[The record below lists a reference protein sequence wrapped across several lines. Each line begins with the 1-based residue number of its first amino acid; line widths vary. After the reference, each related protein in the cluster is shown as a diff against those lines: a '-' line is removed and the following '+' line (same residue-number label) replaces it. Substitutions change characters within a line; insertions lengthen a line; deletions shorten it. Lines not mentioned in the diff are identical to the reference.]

1 MAEKKRT
8 ARSSL
13 NTPGGT
19 SEELLKKNTRF
30 FPTILTECG
39 EDVNN
44 LTRSELV
51 KTAKAAVDEMYSKLF
66 PNEKLAVCAV
76 ISVMI
81 NRRPTP
87 IPDSETAARVRE
99 TLLSFA
105 ETEPQS
111 RLAEYCRQAAEAI
124 TSQGGAT

>member
-1 MAEKKRT
+1 MAETKKT
-8 ARSSL
+8 AGSSL
-13 NTPGGT
+13 NTPDGT
-19 SEELLKKNTRF
+19 GTDVPHKHSTMISDKS
-30 FPTILTECG
+30 P
-39 EDVNN
+39 DVN
-44 LTRSELV
+44 TSRSELV
-51 KTAKAAVDEMYSKLF
+51 ETAKTAVDEMYSKLF

-87 IPDSETAARVRE
+87 IPDAETAARVRE

-124 TSQGGAT
+124 TA

>member
-8 ARSSL
+8 AGGSL
-13 NTPGGT
+13 NSPGGT
-19 SEELLKKNTRF
+19 SEELLKQDTCFKSNITGK
-30 FPTILTECG
+30 TA
-39 EDVNN
+39 DVNS
-44 LTRSELV
+44 LSRSELV
-51 KTAKAAVDEMYSKLF
+51 EIAKAAVEEMYSKLF

-87 IPDSETAARVRE
+87 IPDAETAARVRE

-111 RLAEYCRQAAEAI
+111 SLAEYCRQAAEAI